1 MGHPGPLRRAAS
13 QGPADRHLLAGRP
26 CRHRPAVPAHRPRP
40 PGAHPRGRGGGG
52 VSASA
57 NGRPEVTVGLCQ
69 WLASPGRPE
78 VNLAAAAELV
88 AAAAGRGAE
97 VVVLPELWA
106 SGYDAGTLAADAARA
121 AEPLGGPRTQILG
134 ELARQHHV
142 HLFAGTVPEA
152 ADRALYNTAL
162 LFDPQGELIA
172 AHRKAHLYPFTGEDA
187 IFGAG
192 DRLTVVDTD
201 VLGRVGLT
209 VCFDG
214 DFPEVPVA
222 LNRRGAG
229 TVVQP
234 CAYEAEASDW
244 WDRLYPAAAVANGQ
258 WWILANQCGTTA
270 TGTLLGASR
279 VIDPAGRVV
288 AEARRVGPGGQAD
301 PEVLLASVD
310 TRPRP
315 KGETAGVA
323 ALRRCRRPELY
334 AEEAVADR
342 QGEPATVSAG
352 GAAR

>member
-1 MGHPGPLRRAAS
+1 MS
-13 QGPADRHLLAGRP
+13 AG
-26 CRHRPAVPAHRPRP
+26 AK
-40 PGAHPRGRGGGG
+40 
-52 VSASA
+52 
-57 NGRPEVTVGLCQ
+57 GRPEVTVGICQ

-78 VNLAAAAELV
+78 DNLAAAAELV
-88 AAAAGRGAE
+88 TTAAGMGAE

-121 AEPLGGPRTQILG
+121 AEPLGGPRTRALG
-134 ELARQHHV
+134 ELARRHDV

-152 ADRALYNTAL
+152 AGAALYNTAIV
-162 LFDPQGELIA
+162 FGARGELLG

-187 IFGAG
+187 VFAAG
-192 DRLTVVDTD
+192 DRLTVIDSD

-214 DFPEVPVA
+214 DFPEVPLA
-222 LNRRGAG
+222 LGRRGAA

-234 CAYEAEASDW
+234 CAYEAEAATW

-288 AEARRVGPGGQAD
+288 AEARRVGPGGQAA

-315 KGETAGVA
+315 EGEAAGAA

-334 AEEAVADR
+334 TDGAAADR
-342 QGEPATVSAG
+342 RGEPVAVSAG
-352 GAAR
+352 GDPVTGASEATPRRWA